1 MIKLVVCDLDGTLLN
16 ENSEISDK
24 TKITIKKLTE
34 MGINF
39 AIASGRSV
47 VSVTRFR
54 NELGIR
60 MYFICNNGA
69 NIYNES
75 GDVIFS
81 APMEDY
87 TVEKIVKFLID
98 RNINYNGF
106 DENNIY
112 IHSLDSGRIVSLE
125 NKYFSVKEIIKMDY
139 YPKMSKLLAKGE
151 PDVILKAKEQMLKE
165 DFAKDLDITISQ
177 PFCLDVVD
185 KNATKGDGVKLLARN
200 LGISTDEIMAFGDGD
215 NDLNMLESVGHPVVM
230 ENAMESLKVRF
241 NHVAESNRNDG
252 VARYLERYFGLG

>member
-16 ENSEISDK
+16 ENSEITNE
-24 TKITIKKLTE
+24 TKAIIKKLTDK
-34 MGINF
+34 GIHF

-54 NELGIR
+54 NELGIK

-69 NIYNES
+69 NIYDES
-75 GDVIFS
+75 GDIIFAS
-81 APMEDY
+81 PMDAH

-112 IHSLDSGRIVSLE
+112 IHSEESGKIVSLE
-125 NKYFSVKEIIKMDY
+125 NKFFSVKEIVKMDH
-139 YPKMSKLLAKGE
+139 YPKMSKLLAKSE
-151 PDVILKAKEQMLKE
+151 PDIILKTKEEMLKE
-165 DFAKDLDITISQ
+165 DFANDLDITISQ

-185 KNATKGDGVKLLARN
+185 KNATKGDGVKLLAN
-200 LGISTDEIMAFGDGD
+200 KLNIGTDEIMAFGDGD

-230 ENAMESLKVRF
+230 ENAMESLKKRF
-241 NHVAESNRNDG
+241 CHVAGSNKEDG
-252 VARYLERYFGLG
+252 VARYLEKYFKI